1 MRVRVRVRVRGG
13 ISTQWFKGGGVRP
26 DAMLDPVEP
35 PLVGARI
42 QARLR
47 VRQAGVRWAGGRWWA
62 GGR

>member
-47 VRQAGVRWAGGRWWA
+47 VRQAGVR
-62 GGR
+62 